1 MRLAAV
7 ILAAGQGTRMK
18 SDLPKVLHPI
28 AGKPMVNYL
37 LDAARALDCEKTVL
51 VIGYGADRM
60 RAAVGARAIFVEQRE
75 QLGTGHAVLQARDV
89 LRGNADTLLVAYA
102 DMPLLQPLTLRKLID
117 LHSTSHAA
125 ITLLTA
131 RADDSMGFGRILRND
146 QDRIVGIVEES
157 DATPEQ
163 LAIRELNCG
172 AYCFDADWLW
182 KNLTRLKPSGK
193 KREYYLTDLV
203 ALAVNEH
210 AKIESIT
217 LDDVTQVIGINTRV
231 HLARVEKIMRE
242 RINHALMLAGVTL
255 TDPATTYI
263 DADVEVGADTL
274 VEPNTHLKGKTRVGA
289 RCRIGPHAI
298 IRDSQ
303 IGDECE
309 VIASVIEG
317 ALLEARVHVGPFAH
331 LRPETLLARE
341 VFIGTNVEIKNSR
354 LGEGTHA
361 GHFSYIGDAEIG
373 ARVNIGA
380 GTITVNYDGKQKHR
394 TVIGDDAFIGSDS
407 MLVAPVRIGAQAR
420 TGAGSVVTK
429 DVPPASLA
437 VGVPARVIRRLDRRS
452 RDP

>member
-1 MRLAAV
+1 MSIAAI
-7 ILAAGQGTRMK
+7 ILAAGRGTRMK

-28 AGKPMVNYL
+28 AGKPMVNYV
-37 LDAARALDCEKTVL
+37 LDAVRALGCEKIVL
-51 VIGYGADRM
+51 VIGYGAEQV
-60 RAAVGARAIFVEQRE
+60 RAAMGDRATCVEQRE

-89 LRGNADTLLVAYA
+89 LRGKVDTILVAYA
-102 DMPLLQPLTLRKLID
+102 DMPLLQTTTLKKLVD
-117 LHSTSHAA
+117 LHSASHAT
-125 ITLLTA
+125 ITMLTA
-131 RADDSMGFGRILRND
+131 NANDSMGFGRVLRNS
-146 QDRIVGIVEES
+146 QDHIVGVVEEG

-172 AYCFDADWLW
+172 TYCFDADWLW

-193 KREYYLTDLV
+193 KHEYYLPDLI
-203 ALAVNEH
+203 ALAVDEH
-210 AKIESIT
+210 VKIESIT
-217 LDDVTQVIGINTRV
+217 PDDATEAIGVNTRV
-231 HLARVEKIMRE
+231 DLARVEKIVRE
-242 RINHALMLAGVTL
+242 RINHALMRAGVTL

-263 DADVEVGADTL
+263 DADVEVGTDTL
-274 VEPNTHLKGKTRVGA
+274 VEPNTHLKGNTRVGA
-289 RCRIGPHAI
+289 RCRIGPNAI

-309 VIASVIEG
+309 VIASLIQG
-317 ALLEARVHVGPFAH
+317 AHLEARVHVGPFAY
-331 LRPETLLARE
+331 LRPDTLLARE
-341 VFIGTNVEIKNSR
+341 VFIGANVEIKNSR

-407 MLVAPVRIGAQAR
+407 MLVAPVRIGARAR

-437 VGVPARVIRRLDRRS
+437 VGVPARVIRRLDR
-452 RDP
+452 